1 MFFRLVDHILNKL
14 RPIGSPTFD
23 GSIFKSL
30 LVGFILG
37 VNQIIKI
44 VLLKRNRVGFSILHN
59 RDVIDGEIG
68 IETDKK
74 SDIAIGVRPFRAV
87 NPRGRGIDGHWIKI
101 TSNVFLYQSTYTVGD
116 MEIYKRMLHISK
128 IDLDRIEQLLY
139 NEGVLLDDAEPK

>member
-68 IETDKK
+68 VEANEKG
-74 SDIAIGVRPFRAV
+74 DIAIRVRPFRAV
-87 NPRGRGIDGHWIKI
+87 NPRGRGIDGHWIKGLEVLVF
-101 TSNVFLYQSTYTVGD
+101 VFLQFNFITESRVVP
-116 MEIYKRMLHISK
+116 KN
-128 IDLDRIEQLLY
+128 LLQTILFALRT
-139 NEGVLLDDAEPK
+139 VLLDYRLSQNVG